1 MTEEMF
7 PAVTMA
13 DADRERIRARARLTR
28 DVLADLEEAALSAAS
43 HHTHQVDSLK
53 NELAVQRED
62 LQRLHR
68 LNDRRRA
75 VEAELDRLN
84 NLDVL
89 SLQLP
94 DGSVPAGIEEG
105 LRSWY
110 RVAVGRTDAPTAAAS
125 MTVGLDDI
133 RTILAEETHTTVQE
147 LLVIEDGQ
155 VQVVDSLHQLL
166 AHIIA
171 VETAWPASTL
181 ASLRESLKWTQ
192 EELAKSRAAHHASI
206 KGATDNAD
214 ADADMWDEEITT
226 LTAKV
231 RALAE
236 SIRPVNGAAAEIAAR
251 CDVGAAIDVV
261 AQAVTELAGQIVD
274 GGRGEIAQ
282 ALAREQANANQIE
295 NELQAIE
302 TICESRGMPAT
313 CERVDIPAWLA
324 EQLTA
329 RVEKKAKAKRK
340 AKSIPADDIG
350 EGEVGD
356 E

>member
-1 MTEEMF
+1 MTEELF
-7 PAVTMA
+7 PIISH
-13 DADRERIRARARLTR
+13 DADRERIRARARLAR
-28 DVLADLEEAALSAAS
+28 DVLADLEEAAISAAS
-43 HHTHQVDSLK
+43 RHGHQVDALK
-53 NELAVQRED
+53 TELAEAQR
-62 LQRLHR
+62 
-68 LNDRRRA
+68 
-75 VEAELDRLN
+75 
-84 NLDVL
+84 
-89 SLQLP
+89 QL
-94 DGSVPAGIEEG
+94 
-105 LRSWY
+105 
-110 RVAVGRTDAPTAAAS
+110 APSS
-125 MTVGLDDI
+125 MAVGLDDI

-155 VQVVDSLHQLL
+155 VQVVDSIHQLL

-236 SIRPVNGAAAEIAAR
+236 AVRPVNGAAAEIAAR

-274 GGRGEIAQ
+274 GGRGETAK
-282 ALAREQANANQIE
+282 ALAREQANGNQIE

-302 TICESRGMPAT
+302 AVCESAGMPANV
-313 CERVDIPAWLA
+313 EREDIPAWLA
-324 EQLTA
+324 EHLTT

-340 AKSIPADDIG
+340 AKTIPADDVG